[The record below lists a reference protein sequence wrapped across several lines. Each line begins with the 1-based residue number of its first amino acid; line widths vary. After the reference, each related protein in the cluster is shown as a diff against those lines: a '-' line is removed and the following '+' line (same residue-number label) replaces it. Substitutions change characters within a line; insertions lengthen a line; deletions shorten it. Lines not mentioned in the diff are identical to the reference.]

1 MRTSFVLR
9 RQNTAVTPD
18 PAPDAAVAALLPTV
32 RRVAVLG
39 VSDRFTRP
47 SFRMAAYLFDRTD
60 WDVDL
65 VNPHV
70 AETLGRW
77 CVPTLDD
84 VPATPDLVVVFR
96 HPRAWAGAV
105 DAAARAGARGVW
117 LATGTDRSDN
127 LPAPGPPEPP
137 PPAPAEIAA
146 RGSALGVVV
155 TAGRDLRADHRRWV
169 GTR

>member
-1 MRTSFVLR
+1 MT
-9 RQNTAVTPD
+9 D
-18 PAPDAAVAALLPTV
+18 DATVAALLPTV

-47 SFRMAAYLFDRTD
+47 SFRLAAYLFDRTE
-60 WDVDL
+60 WDVVL

-84 VPATPDLVVVFR
+84 APGPPDLVVVFR
-96 HPRAWAGAV
+96 HPRAWPEALEATVRIG
-105 DAAARAGARGVW
+105 ARALW

-127 LPAPGPPEPP
+127 LPVPGAAHPEPP
-137 PPAPAEIAA
+137 APEEVAGRGAA
-146 RGSALGVVV
+146 RGLVVV
-155 TAGRDLRADHRRWV
+155 AGRDLREDHRRWV
-169 GTR
+169 A